1 MHHAQKET
9 FTPNFWVTIL
19 PEIFVCVS
27 MLGMQGV
34 GRKRDLLPDFLDDES
49 FLTGGTASLYMSES
63 FSIVWVHI
71 VSPSVSTL
79 VVTVSPS
86 ISTLLVKVS
95 SLSTFWHK
103 PISAMKSPENILIQ
117 TFTGCTNIRNL
128 KIRVYKVT
136 I

>member
-49 FLTGGTASLYMSES
+49 FLTDGTASLYMS
-63 FSIVWVHI
+63 
-71 VSPSVSTL
+71 
-79 VVTVSPS
+79 PS
-86 ISTLLVKVS
+86 ITTLLVKVS